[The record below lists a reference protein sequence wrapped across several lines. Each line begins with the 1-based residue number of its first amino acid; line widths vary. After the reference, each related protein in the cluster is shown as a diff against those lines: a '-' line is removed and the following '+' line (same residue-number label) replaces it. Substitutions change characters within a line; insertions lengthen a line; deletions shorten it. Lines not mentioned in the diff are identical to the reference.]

1 MADPLRSKKLDRL
14 AKVQSHLK
22 QMAENE
28 LALTTRERNDLAQ
41 KIDALTG
48 YLTTYDP
55 LHQDMLKHYV
65 MRHSRL
71 MARDVRLES
80 IQQAQER
87 HVLMEP
93 KKGEK
98 LVEKRDA
105 ARQDEARER
114 DDNSIYELVDLQMS
128 LKDTSLQQG

>member
-1 MADPLRSKKLDRL
+1 MADLSKSKKLDRL
-14 AKVQSHLK
+14 VKVQGHLK
-22 QMAENE
+22 KMVENE
-28 LALTTRERNDLAQ
+28 LAITTRERTELAGR
-41 KIDALTG
+41 IEELTG

-80 IQQAQER
+80 IQQVQENQ
-87 HVLMEP
+87 LLKET

-98 LVEKRDA
+98 LEDKRDS
-105 ARQDEARER
+105 AREEEARER
-114 DDNSIYELVDLQMS
+114 DDNSIYELVDLQIS
-128 LKDTSLQQG
+128 LKSSLQQG